1 MDDPNAKPN
10 NIHTGHRAR
19 LKQRFL
25 EAGLD
30 ALDDITA
37 LELVLFFGIPRKDT
51 NPVAHA
57 LLDRFG
63 SLPAVLEAPVLQ
75 LRQVPGMTEQ
85 AAVLLRVIP
94 EMARRYQIRR
104 SDMGKVL
111 NSITSCG
118 NYLLPYFFGA
128 REELVYLLSL
138 DAKCKVLDCR
148 CISRGG
154 VNSAEI
160 SVRRV
165 VEIALAVNATSVV
178 LAHNHTSGI
187 ALPSQEDAAATRQL
201 ITALNAVG
209 IILADHIVVAD
220 DDFVSMADNG
230 FFNTY

>member
-1 MDDPNAKPN
+1 MDAQTAKPN
-10 NIHTGHRAR
+10 IHAGHRAR
-19 LKQRFL
+19 LKGRFL

-37 LELVLFFGIPRKDT
+37 LELILFFAIPRKDT
-51 NPVAHA
+51 NPLAHA

-75 LRQVPGMTEQ
+75 LRQVQGMTEH
-85 AAVLLRVIP
+85 AATLLRLIP

-104 SDMGKVL
+104 SDVGKLLTTV
-111 NSITSCG
+111 SSCG
-118 NYLLPYFFGA
+118 DYLLPYFFGA
-128 REELVYLLSL
+128 REEMVYLLCL

-148 CISRGG
+148 CIGRGSI
-154 VNSAEI
+154 NAADI

-165 VEIALAVNATSVV
+165 VETALAVNATSVV

-187 ALPSQEDAAATRQL
+187 ALPSREDEMTTRQL
-201 ITALNAVG
+201 RTALNAVG

-230 FFNTY
+230 FFSTF